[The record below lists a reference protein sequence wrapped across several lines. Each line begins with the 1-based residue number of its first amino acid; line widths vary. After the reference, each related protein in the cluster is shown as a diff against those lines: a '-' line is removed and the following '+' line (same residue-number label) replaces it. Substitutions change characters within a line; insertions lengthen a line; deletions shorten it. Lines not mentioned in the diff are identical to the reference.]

1 MGRDAEGAKSQED
14 KKWDPHGG
22 SCGGLLVHLLCQSA
36 CSGMPRSHLP
46 SWKLD
51 LPPSSFTQRRRRA
64 LEEEKEEEEESFGG
78 GGGGGQEERESEGL
92 GSRG

>member
-1 MGRDAEGAKSQED
+1 MGEPGMGRDAKGAKSQED

-64 LEEEKEEEEESFGG
+64 LEEEEEEEEEKEEK
-78 GGGGGQEERESEGL
+78 EERESEGL

>member
-1 MGRDAEGAKSQED
+1 MGEPGMGRDAEGAKSQED

-64 LEEEKEEEEESFGG
+64 LEEEEEE
-78 GGGGGQEERESEGL
+78 EERESEGL